1 MEAGEPSKVVTLRA
15 MPGLSR
21 IARIDLTRNAPLVVG
36 PVPGGDLSAG
46 ATPRVEVL
54 LVHRIPHGEAMMQA
68 IRELEVSWRADE
80 RWAGTLRPYRAED
93 VERHR
98 GSVRIQHTLAELGAE
113 RLWRL
118 LHSGSHVPA
127 LGALTGNQAIQQ
139 VRAGLQAIYVSGWQ
153 VAADANDVGQMY
165 PDLSLYPSDSVPNV
179 VRRINNALRREDEKQ
194 HMAGNHDVDWF
205 VPIVADAEAGFG
217 GPLHAFE
224 LMKAMIEAGAA
235 GVHFEDQLAAAK
247 KCGHLGGKVVVPTS
261 EFIQKLVAARLA
273 ADVMGVRTLI
283 VARTDAN
290 SARLITSDSDPA
302 DRPFIG
308 GERTPEGFFQFD
320 GGLRAAIAR
329 GLAYAPYADL
339 LWCETSSPDVEEA
352 REFADAIHAR
362 HPGKLLAYNCSAS
375 FNCRKR
381 LDPAALAEFPQ
392 ELGPMGYRF
401 QFVTLA
407 GFHTL
412 NLTMFELASRYADH
426 GMTVYAELQD
436 DEFAAR
442 ERGYR
447 ATEHQAF
454 VGTEFFDAVSQVISG
469 GTSSTLAMNGSTERE
484 QIADATARLPVSA
497 RS

>member
-1 MEAGEPSKVVTLRA
+1 MIDETWNLEPDWK
-15 MPGLSR
+15 M
-21 IARIDLTRNAPLVVG
+21 
-36 PVPGGDLSAG
+36 
-46 ATPRVEVL
+46 
-54 LVHRIPHGEAMMQA
+54 
-68 IRELEVSWRADE
+68 DE
-80 RWAGTLRPYRAED
+80 RWAGIIRPYGPED
-93 VERHR
+93 VVRLR
-98 GSVRIQHTLAELGAE
+98 GTIRIRHTLAERGAG
-113 RLWRL
+113 RLWSL
-118 LHSGSHVPA
+118 LKSEDYVPA

-139 VRAGLQAIYVSGWQ
+139 VRAGLQAIYLSGWQ
-153 VAADANDVGQMY
+153 VAADGNGAGQMY
-165 PDLSLYPSDSVPNV
+165 PDLSLYPADSVPNV

-375 FNCRKR
+375 FNWRKK
-381 LDPAALAEFPQ
+381 LDPAALAEFQQ
-392 ELGPMGYRF
+392 ELGRMGYRF

-412 NLTMFELASRYADH
+412 NLSMFELASRYADR
-426 GMTVYAELQD
+426 GMTAYAELQD

-469 GTSSTLAMNGSTERE
+469 GTSSTLAMKGSTERE
-484 QIADATARLPVSA
+484 QIADPTARLPLSA

>member
-1 MEAGEPSKVVTLRA
+1 MIDGTWNLEPDWK
-15 MPGLSR
+15 M
-21 IARIDLTRNAPLVVG
+21 
-36 PVPGGDLSAG
+36 
-46 ATPRVEVL
+46 
-54 LVHRIPHGEAMMQA
+54 
-68 IRELEVSWRADE
+68 DE
-80 RWAGTLRPYRAED
+80 RWSGIMRPYGPED
-93 VERHR
+93 VVRLR
-98 GSVRIQHTLAELGAE
+98 GSIRIRHTLAERGAG
-113 RLWRL
+113 RLWSL
-118 LHSGSHVPA
+118 LKSEDYVPA

-139 VRAGLQAIYVSGWQ
+139 VRAGLRAIYLSGWQ
-153 VAADANDVGQMY
+153 VAADGNDSGQMY
-165 PDLSLYPSDSVPNV
+165 PDLSLYPADSVPNV

-194 HMAGNHDVDWF
+194 HMSGKHDVDWF

-224 LMKAMIEAGAA
+224 LMKALIEAGAA

-290 SARLITSDSDPA
+290 SARFLTSDADPSDHS
-302 DRPFIG
+302 FVT
-308 GERTPEGFFQFD
+308 GERTPEGFFQFE
-320 GGLRAAIAR
+320 GGLHAAIAR

-339 LWCETSSPDVEEA
+339 LWCETSSPDLEEA
-352 REFADAIHAR
+352 REFADVIHAR
-362 HPGKLLAYNCSAS
+362 FPGKLLAYNCSAS
-375 FNCRKR
+375 FNWRKK
-381 LDPAALAEFPQ
+381 LDPAGLAEFQ
-392 ELGPMGYRF
+392 QDLGEMGYRF

-412 NLTMFELASRYADH
+412 NLSMFHLASRYVAR
-426 GMTVYAELQD
+426 GMTAYAELQD
-436 DEFAAR
+436 EEFAAR
-442 ERGYR
+442 EHGYQ

-484 QIADATARLPVSA
+484 QIAEATKRVTLPAS
-497 RS
+497 S